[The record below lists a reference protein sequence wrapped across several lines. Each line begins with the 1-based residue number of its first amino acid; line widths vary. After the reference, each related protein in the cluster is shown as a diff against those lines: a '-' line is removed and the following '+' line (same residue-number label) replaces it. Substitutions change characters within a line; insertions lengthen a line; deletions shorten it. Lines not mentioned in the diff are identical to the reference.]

1 MIITMWIMIQSCQAD
16 NPNYDPIMPSTAADM
31 KPCSWR
37 SRARIASVSP
47 LRGIDQPFAMD

>member
-31 KPCSWR
+31 EPCSWR
-37 SRARIASVSP
+37 SRARI
-47 LRGIDQPFAMD
+47 